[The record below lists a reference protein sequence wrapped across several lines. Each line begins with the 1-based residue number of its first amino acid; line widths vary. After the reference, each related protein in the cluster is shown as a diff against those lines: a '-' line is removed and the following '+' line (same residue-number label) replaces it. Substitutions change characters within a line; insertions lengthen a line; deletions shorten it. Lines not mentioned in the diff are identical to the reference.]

1 MEDPYAAQ
9 WFGLIWLCQG
19 RQAGQRRAPF
29 IKETLTVGAA
39 APALVSLALR
49 RAPANV
55 LELFRPGTVLGIV
68 GD

>member
-1 MEDPYAAQ
+1 MPPSGLGS
-9 WFGLIWLCQG
+9 FGFARGG

-49 RAPANV
+49 RAPANA
-55 LELFRPGTVLGIV
+55 LELFRSGTVLGIL